1 MDLRE
6 FLAAQQ
12 NKEDTKFTPEQ
23 FKRQWDRCKE
33 AVLVDLINYED
44 GSYRGEIKPEFRD
57 IIYKDLKLDERL
69 DEEAFTEMLSKISVS
84 MIRWILDETVG
95 VSSEV
100 ASAFVSDFLSKIMQ
114 TMFSVQEMDTEEGA
128 DPMFG

>member
-69 DEEAFTEMLSKISVS
+69 DEEAFTEMLSKISVA

-114 TMFSVQEMDTEEGA
+114 TMFSVQEMDIEEGA

>member
-69 DEEAFTEMLSKISVS
+69 DEEAFTEMLSKISVA

>member
-6 FLAAQQ
+6 FLARQEK
-12 NKEDTKFTPEQ
+12 KEDTKFTPEQ

-33 AVLVDLINYED
+33 AVLVDLVNYED

-57 IIYKDLKLDERL
+57 IIYEDLKLDERL
-69 DEEAFTEMLSKISVS
+69 DEEAFTDMLSKISLAMV
-84 MIRWILDETVG
+84 RWILDETLG
-95 VSSEV
+95 VSGEV
-100 ASAFVSDFLSKIMQ
+100 ATAFVSDFLSKIMQ

>member
-33 AVLVDLINYED
+33 AVLVDLVNYED

-69 DEEAFTEMLSKISVS
+69 DEEAFTEMLSKISVA

>member
-33 AVLVDLINYED
+33 AVLVDLVNYED
-44 GSYRGEIKPEFRD
+44 GSYRGEIKTEFRD

-69 DEEAFTEMLSKISVS
+69 DEEAFTEMLSKISVA